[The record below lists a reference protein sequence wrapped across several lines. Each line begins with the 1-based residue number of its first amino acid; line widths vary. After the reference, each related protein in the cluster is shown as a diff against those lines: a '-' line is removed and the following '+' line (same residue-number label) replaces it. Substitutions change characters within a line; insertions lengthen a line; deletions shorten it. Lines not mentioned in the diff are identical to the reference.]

1 MRYPEG
7 GYAPLPDFPRGIA
20 PAKPALEQADEVR
33 HDEAEGSPVTEAD
46 LPSHYLE
53 IPPRLNMG
61 DWVVDRHVREGRGRN
76 PAAYVGDSAY
86 TYDEVR
92 RLSNRAGNTLRGL
105 GVNPGDCVLLQLG
118 TNLDCMAAFLG
129 ALKIGA
135 VPIPTSPMLREQELS
150 AILRNS
156 EAVAAVAMPDL
167 AAAIEAVRGESL
179 RFAHLLLAGEAD
191 RALSLSALMERA
203 SEELTPEATGP
214 NDPAFM
220 MYTSG
225 TTGQPKGVLHGHR
238 WIIGTGDPI
247 TKVMTKLGPGDI
259 CFQPQDW
266 SFIYALGCNFLYPF
280 LSGAAVVLP
289 PGRFDPEETFATI
302 ERYRVTVFCAVP
314 TIYRLMLAVSG
325 AERRYR
331 LGSLRMGVSA
341 GEPLP
346 ADTFKE
352 WQERFG
358 VTIYDGIEQ
367 TESHIFLANRV
378 GMPIK
383 PGSMGK
389 PLPGYEVAVLD
400 DDGKPRPV
408 GEPGHL
414 VIGNDHP
421 GLTLG
426 YYRDPERWAQVNRE
440 GWYDTKDFASV
451 DADGYYWYVSR
462 SDDLIKS
469 RAYLISPKEVE
480 SAIMEHPAVLE
491 AGVVGVPDPMTGQKV
506 RAYVTLKPGFAASPV
521 LAEELKGHTKRVIA
535 PYKAPQEVEF
545 VAELPKTLTGKVLRR
560 RLREQG

>member
-1 MRYPEG
+1 MS
-7 GYAPLPDFPRGIA
+7 A
-20 PAKPALEQADEVR
+20 
-33 HDEAEGSPVTEAD
+33 TD
-46 LPSHYLE
+46 LPPGYLK

-61 DWVVDRHVREGRGRN
+61 EWLVDRHVREAHGSRV
-76 PAAYVGDSAY
+76 AVHVGDSAY
-86 TYDEVR
+86 TYDEIR
-92 RLSNRAGNTLRGL
+92 RLSNRVGNALRGL
-105 GVNPGDCVLLQLG
+105 GVASGDSLLLRLG
-118 TNLDCMAAFLG
+118 TNLDCMLAFLG

-135 VPIPTSPMLREQELS
+135 VPIPTSPMLRQQEIS
-150 AILRNS
+150 VILRNS

-167 AAAIEAVRGESL
+167 AAAIEAVRGESS
-179 RFAHLLLAGEAD
+179 RFAHLLLAGEAGD
-191 RALSLSALMERA
+191 PARSLRALMERA
-203 SEELTPEATGP
+203 SEELAAEATGP

-225 TTGQPKGVLHGHR
+225 TTGEPKGVLHGHR
-238 WIIGTGDPI
+238 WIIATGDPI

-280 LSGAAVVLP
+280 HSGAAVVLP
-289 PGRFDPEETFATI
+289 TGRFDPEETFRTI

-314 TIYRLMLAVSG
+314 TIYRIMLAVPG
-325 AERRYR
+325 AERRYH
-331 LGSLRMGVSA
+331 LESLRMGVSA

-358 VTIYDGIEQ
+358 VTIYDGIGQ

-389 PLPGYEVAVLD
+389 PLPGYEVAILD
-400 DDGKPRPV
+400 DEGKPRPV

-414 VIGNDHP
+414 VIRNDHP

-440 GWYDTKDFASV
+440 GWYDTMDFASV

-480 SAIMEHPAVLE
+480 SAIMEHRAVLE
-491 AGVVGVPDPMTGQKV
+491 AGVVGVPDPVIGQKV
-506 RAYVTLKPGFAASPV
+506 RAYVTLRPGFAPSPV
-521 LAEELKGHTKRVIA
+521 LAEEIKEHTKRLIA
-535 PYKAPQEVEF
+535 PYKAPQEMEF
-545 VAELPKTLTGKVLRR
+545 TSELPKTLTGKVLRR
-560 RLREQG
+560 ELRAR